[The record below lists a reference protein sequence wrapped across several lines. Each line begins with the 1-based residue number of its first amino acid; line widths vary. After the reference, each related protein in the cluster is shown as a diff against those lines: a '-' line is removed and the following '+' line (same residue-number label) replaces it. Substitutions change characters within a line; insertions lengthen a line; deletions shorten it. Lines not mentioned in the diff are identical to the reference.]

1 MRARQNP
8 FRADRIQ
15 AVPYRFQNG
24 TGWPDLIA
32 RLEALQFRA
41 AIVGPEGSGKT
52 TLLEELSRKLGEIG
66 FKVILRSA
74 KAGDSAEV
82 VPRRLE
88 SSELVLIDSAE
99 CFGAWH
105 WLRLKWASRA
115 GAGMIVTAH
124 RPCLLPTLI
133 QCRTTPELFRQIVG
147 DLLGDQV
154 QLPSGMVDAIHRKHN
169 GNVRNAFRQL
179 YDGWSAR
186 SEVSGAVKELDPA
199 VVQMQSC

>member
-8 FRADRIQ
+8 FRAERIQ
-15 AVPYRFQNG
+15 NVPYRFQDG
-24 TGWPDLIA
+24 ICWSDLIA
-32 RLEALQFRA
+32 RIEELQFRA
-41 AIVGPEGSGKT
+41 AIVGSEGSGKT

-74 KAGDSAEV
+74 KSGHPAEV

-88 SSELVLIDSAE
+88 ASELLLIDSAE
-99 CFGAWH
+99 CFGAWE
-105 WLRLKWASRA
+105 WLRLKWACRA
-115 GAGMIVTAH
+115 AAGLIVTAH
-124 RPCLLPTLI
+124 RPGLLPTLI

-147 DLLGDQV
+147 DLLADQV
-154 QLPSGMVDAIHRKHN
+154 QLSSGMLDAIYRKHN
-169 GNVRNAFRQL
+169 GNVRNALRQL

-186 SEVSGAVKELDPA
+186 SESPGAVKELDPA